1 MHNAQNTHL
10 RTNYLKENYKW
21 YWWNFSKV
29 KKKKG
34 GKDKRPLR
42 CTFNGLWERFLQEIV
57 Y

>member
-29 KKKKG
+29 KKK
-34 GKDKRPLR
+34 
-42 CTFNGLWERFLQEIV
+42 ERRQRQEAIEV
-57 Y
+57 HI